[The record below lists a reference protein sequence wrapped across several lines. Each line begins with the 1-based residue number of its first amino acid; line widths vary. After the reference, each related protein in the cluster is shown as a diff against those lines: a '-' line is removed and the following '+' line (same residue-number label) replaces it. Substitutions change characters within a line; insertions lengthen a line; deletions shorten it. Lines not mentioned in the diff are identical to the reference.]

1 MLTFTVTWHPSFVC
15 RKLFKFP
22 FSPLKLF
29 GKLKTNFPG
38 MMVRMASTKIP
49 VCFDRMKTK
58 KHDRNRHYC
67 FWLVN
72 IQKISSLKLWCQSE
86 LNLTP
91 MMFGKSSTK
100 SPHFILIGQETH
112 TKKNHFGKSLLSR
125 FCVNRLEIR
134 FKIYSLIEFNKKKNT
149 FVLKWFQIAVITLKL
164 FIR

>member
-1 MLTFTVTWHPSFVC
+1 MLTFTVTWHPSSVC

-112 TKKNHFGKSLLSR
+112 
-125 FCVNRLEIR
+125 
-134 FKIYSLIEFNKKKNT
+134 KKKIILVKVFFQD
-149 FVLKWFQIAVITLKL
+149 FVLIDWKSGLKYTVWLNLIKKKTLS
-164 FIR
+164 F

>member
-1 MLTFTVTWHPSFVC
+1 MLTFTVTWHPSSVC
-15 RKLFKFP
+15 RKLFKFR

-29 GKLKTNFPG
+29 GKMKTNFPG

-100 SPHFILIGQETH
+100 SHFILIGQETH
-112 TKKNHFGKSLLSR
+112 KKIILVKVFFQDFVLIDWKSGLKYTVWLNLKKKHF
-125 FCVNRLEIR
+125 R
-134 FKIYSLIEFNKKKNT
+134 FKMVPNCS
-149 FVLKWFQIAVITLKL
+149 
-164 FIR
+164 